1 MNIDWVNTPGGY
13 YAIAYIIS
21 CVMMIENSPKKLER
35 KARMGTI
42 LGFGI
47 LLYTLMSVTH
57 GSGKLLF
64 VPFMIM
70 YFLMIWITIFLNCK
84 YDIGTSIY
92 FTARSFIIG
101 EFIASFEWELFYYLT
116 HFKVLPMN
124 ELTNICI
131 LIVVDGVCITILY
144 YLEKKNREANKNLQI
159 NLGELFSGTVITL
172 AVFVISNLSYVMQNA
187 NIGSLVISQ
196 LFVVRTLVDLGGV
209 AILYAYHVQLG
220 DLNMRYEMER
230 LQDMLEMQHHN
241 YEMLEQ
247 SVNIVNEKYHDLK
260 YQIAVLKS
268 EAGAQESMAYLDQM
282 EQDIKAYEAQN
293 KTGNKILDTILTG
306 KSLYC
311 QSNWIELTSVADGEA
326 LSFMEP
332 IDISMLF
339 GNMIDNAI
347 ESVLKIEKKER
358 RLIHLAVAKQKNFLR
373 IRMENCYEQELKFEK
388 GIPITTKVDKKY
400 HGFGLKSIQNTVKKY
415 GGSTTIQAEN
425 GWFEI
430 RILIP
435 LIARAK

>member
-1 MNIDWVNTPGGY
+1 M
-13 YAIAYIIS
+13 AYFIS

-35 KARMGTI
+35 KARIGI
-42 LGFGI
+42 IAVFGV
-47 LLYTLMSVTH
+47 LLYTLMSITH
-57 GSGKLLF
+57 GTSALLF
-64 VPFMIM
+64 VPFMIS
-70 YFLMIWITIFLNCK
+70 YFVMMWVTIFLNCK
-84 YDIGTSIY
+84 YDICTSIY

-101 EFIASFEWELFYYLT
+101 EFIASFEWEIFYYLT
-116 HFKVLPMN
+116 QYKILPLN
-124 ELTNICI
+124 IVTNIGI
-131 LIVVDGVCITILY
+131 LIAVDGVCIAALY
-144 YLEKKNREANKNLQI
+144 YLEKKNREVNKNLQI
-159 NLGELFSGTVITL
+159 NLGEFLSVAAITL
-172 AVFVISNLSYVMQNA
+172 AIFVISNLSYVFQNA
-187 NIGSLVISQ
+187 NIGNLVITQ

-220 DLNMRYEMER
+220 DLNMRYEVER

-247 SVNIVNEKYHDLK
+247 SVNVVNQKYHDLK
-260 YQIAVLKS
+260 YQINYLKS
-268 EAGAQESMAYLDQM
+268 EAGAKESIAYLNQM
-282 EQDIKAYEAQN
+282 EQEIKAYEAQN

-326 LSFMEP
+326 LDFMDP
-332 IDISMLF
+332 MDISTLF

-347 ESVLKIEKKER
+347 ESVSKIEKKER

-373 IRMENCYEQELKFEK
+373 IRMENCYDQELKFEK
-388 GIPITTKVDKKY
+388 GMPVTTKADKKY

-425 GWFEI
+425 GWFEV

-435 LIARAK
+435 LK

>member
-13 YAIAYIIS
+13 YAIAYTIS

-70 YFLMIWITIFLNCK
+70 YFLMMWFTIFLNCK
-84 YDIGTSIY
+84 YDVRTSIY

-116 HFKVLPMN
+116 HFKILPMN

-144 YLEKKNREANKNLQI
+144 YLEKKNRETNKNLQI
-159 NLGELFSGTVITL
+159 NLGEMFFGAVITL
-172 AVFVISNLSYVMQNA
+172 AVFVISNLSYVLQNA

-220 DLNMRYEMER
+220 DLNMRYEVER

-247 SVNIVNEKYHDLK
+247 SVNMVNEKYHDLK

-268 EAGAQESMAYLDQM
+268 EAGAQESMAYLNQM

-347 ESVLKIEKKER
+347 ESVSKIEKKER
-358 RLIHLAVAKQKNFLR
+358 RLIHLVVAKQKNFLR
-373 IRMENCYEQELKFEK
+373 IRMENCYEQEPKFEN
-388 GIPITTKVDKKY
+388 GMPVTTKADTKY

-435 LIARAK
+435 LK